1 MGVVGLRLT
10 PRTLVDA
17 VIRLGQGGDRFGL
30 RRGGLSFSKL
40 ARQHPHGVVLADNL
54 APGVLRDVVVYGD
67 RRVHLRHTDIENEV
81 AALSLRTAS
90 DAYPLRMIGMREL
103 HSLP

>member
-1 MGVVGLRLT
+1 
-10 PRTLVDA
+10 
-17 VIRLGQGGDRFGL
+17 
-30 RRGGLSFSKL
+30 
-40 ARQHPHGVVLADNL
+40 VVLADNL